1 MIECSLSRLNS
12 RQSKEG
18 CEETFLKYVLY
29 AFGNIHVDSNRDGL
43 ILFATSVSGAIH
55 VAGEHGLFLV
65 SYDIVIHFV
74 SQAIWTQAVQLRTC
88 GPQVVPLRLR
98 C

>member
-29 AFGNIHVDSNRDGL
+29 AFGNIHVDSNRDGP
-43 ILFATSVSGAIH
+43 ILFAMMFILAR
-55 VAGEHGLFLV
+55 ELQ
-65 SYDIVIHFV
+65 
-74 SQAIWTQAVQLRTC
+74 SQ
-88 GPQVVPLRLR
+88 P
-98 C
+98 

>member
-12 RQSKEG
+12 RQSK
-18 CEETFLKYVLY
+18 ETFLKYVLY

-43 ILFATSVSGAIH
+43 ILFATSVSGAFH

-74 SQAIWTQAVQLRTC
+74 SQAIWTQAVQFRTC

>member
-29 AFGNIHVDSNRDGL
+29 AFGNNHVDSNRDGP
-43 ILFATSVSGAIH
+43 ILFAI
-55 VAGEHGLFLV
+55 
-65 SYDIVIHFV
+65 D
-74 SQAIWTQAVQLRTC
+74 
-88 GPQVVPLRLR
+88 
-98 C
+98 